1 MCVCWHL
8 PHVPGG
14 CGRCW
19 VPCCWRGQRLLHCES
34 QQQPLPSTS
43 RQGLL
48 GVLEAAEAACGR
60 RGGVPDLLAGCIA
73 ASVEAAFDASL
84 AQLSANVTA
93 GALGGDGC
101 AERADGGAWVGRNG
115 GSRAQAGQRCV
126 QAACARVAC
135 AAGTRSHTPAPAE
148 EDLIMLLAA
157 SSAELFKKEAQQVGP
172 AGGALARLVLCA
184 FRPACAAPARRR
196 RRCLPSCACSTR
208 RCWWRR
214 SLARASSRRAPC
226 TRSTAPRCCP
236 G

>member
-60 RGGVPDLLAGCIA
+60 REALPALLEHCIA

-84 AQLSANVTA
+84 AQLSANVSA
-93 GALGGDGC
+93 GGLGGGRRVPVL
-101 AERADGGAWVGRNG
+101 ALVGA
-115 GSRAQAGQRCV
+115 
-126 QAACARVAC
+126 
-135 AAGTRSHTPAPAE
+135 
-148 EDLIMLLAA
+148 AA
-157 SSAELFKKEAQQVGP
+157 SHG
-172 AGGALARLVLCA
+172 LACCLSNA
-184 FRPACAAPARRR
+184 YMP
-196 RRCLPSCACSTR
+196 LPSV
-208 RCWWRR
+208 
-214 SLARASSRRAPC
+214 LV
-226 TRSTAPRCCP
+226 
-236 G
+236 